1 MKITISRAK
10 VRACRRI
17 DCRSVERVSAPVL
30 QRFTQRPREKGRE
43 NKRGSA
49 PVTKRGS
56 SEGARRA
63 HGGRRN
69 IDRGREGMEE
79 GETPSPPWSCCHRV
93 GFQSSLPLGTRQAG
107 TCFSKRHALCLSFSQ
122 HTRQTHD
129 IHTYI
134 QHTYI
139 YIYICIYTHT
149 CTHTQIHSWTRFFC
163 TYESTHT

>member
-1 MKITISRAK
+1 MVGGGGRWENEDESQRRRRESANGNWKNDGTVKITISRAK

-56 SEGARRA
+56 SEGTRRA

-107 TCFSKRHALCLSFSQ
+107 TCFS
-122 HTRQTHD
+122 
-129 IHTYI
+129 
-134 QHTYI
+134 
-139 YIYICIYTHT
+139 
-149 CTHTQIHSWTRFFC
+149 
-163 TYESTHT
+163 